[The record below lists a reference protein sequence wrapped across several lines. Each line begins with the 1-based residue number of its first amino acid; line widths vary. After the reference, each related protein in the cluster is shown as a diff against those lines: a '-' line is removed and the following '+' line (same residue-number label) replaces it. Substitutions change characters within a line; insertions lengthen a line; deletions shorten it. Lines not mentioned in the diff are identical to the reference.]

1 MDQLT
6 SMRVFVKVVEQA
18 GFAAAA
24 RAVGLSTAMVS
35 KHVAALEERLGVPL
49 LARTTRRVVPTEA
62 GLRFHAQCLEILQA
76 VEDAEREVGAQAQ
89 EPVGCLRVTAPVE
102 FGNLHIAGLIPG
114 LMRRHPGL
122 SVSLDLSNR
131 VVDLVEE
138 GLDVAVRVAPAPHA
152 NLKGRHITSSRLRV
166 LASPAYLAR
175 HGAPASPDELAHHT
189 TLSFALGP
197 GRSWPM
203 ERDGQGH
210 HVMVRPRLL
219 STSAEALRCA
229 ACEGEGLALL
239 PTFMV
244 SRELASGS
252 LLPVLPDWQHGTLK
266 IYALY
271 PNRRTH
277 PARLRVFIDALVE
290 RFGPHAERD
299 GFAPDT
305 PD

>member
-1 MDQLT
+1 M
-6 SMRVFVKVVEQA
+6 
-18 GFAAAA
+18 
-24 RAVGLSTAMVS
+24 
-35 KHVAALEERLGVPL
+35 
-49 LARTTRRVVPTEA
+49 
-62 GLRFHAQCLEILQA
+62 
-76 VEDAEREVGAQAQ
+76 
-89 EPVGCLRVTAPVE
+89 
-102 FGNLHIAGLIPG
+102 
-114 LMRRHPGL
+114 
-122 SVSLDLSNR
+122 SLDLSNR

-152 NLKGRHITSSRLRV
+152 NLRGRHITSSRLRD

-175 HGAPASPDELAHHT
+175 HGAPASLDDLAHHA

-203 ERDGQGH
+203 GRGGQVH
-210 HVMVRPRLL
+210 HVMVQPRLL
-219 STSAEALRCA
+219 STSAEVLRCA

-252 LLPVLPDWQHGTLK
+252 LQHGTLK

-277 PARLRVFIDALVE
+277 TARRRVFIDALVE
-290 RFGPHAERD
+290 RFGPHADRD
-299 GFAPDT
+299 GFAPGT
-305 PD
+305 SG